1 MTGTLK
7 TGSSECAAVEDF
19 DSLFFNLTV
28 LTSYFD
34 YMENRDP
41 DHFSGVHAK

>member
-1 MTGTLK
+1 MTGSMK
-7 TGSSECAAVEDF
+7 TGSSEYAAVEDL
-19 DSLFFNLTV
+19 DSLVFNLTV

-34 YMENRDP
+34 CMENRDP